1 MSSQGTLNPNNF
13 LEIVFYMAG
22 RLEKMEEVIQL
33 QFAHP
38 FTFGDK
44 TRVTNETLCK
54 DFKDLDVLLSR
65 FEARV
70 DGRDELISFD
80 SPLCSMEELPIRVTN
95 MLVRLGQLEARVNAL
110 PVHVIVY

>member
-1 MSSQGTLNPNNF
+1 MVSHGTLDPNNL
-13 LEIVFYMAG
+13 LEVAFNMIE
-22 RLEKMEEVIQL
+22 RLGEMEGVIQL

-38 FTFGDK
+38 LTFDK
-44 TRVTNETLCK
+44 TPVTNETLCK
-54 DFKDLDVLLSR
+54 VFKDSDVLLSR

-110 PVHVIVY
+110 PFM